1 MAHKSERAKIM
12 SFGLRRLLLRKR
24 VLKDLQMKNKNTK
37 AMTVSEKLPGI
48 WRFLYMFCP
57 ELYILCIFRTKTYKK
72 FPTRE

>member
-37 AMTVSEKLPGI
+37 AMTVSEKASGYIALLVYVLPGI
-48 WRFLYMFCP
+48 IYFMYLSHKN
-57 ELYILCIFRTKTYKK
+57 T
-72 FPTRE
+72 